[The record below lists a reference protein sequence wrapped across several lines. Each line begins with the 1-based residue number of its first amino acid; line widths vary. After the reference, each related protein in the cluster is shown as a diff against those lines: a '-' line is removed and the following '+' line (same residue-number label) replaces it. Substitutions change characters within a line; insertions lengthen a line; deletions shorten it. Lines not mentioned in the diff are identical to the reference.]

1 MTFKKLYIKET
12 KGNLRQIDSPSTYQI
27 SLYAGPGFEVYF
39 TDEVG
44 AKMVTPEML
53 TRTVSFDELPKP
65 LLKQI
70 K

>member
-1 MTFKKLYIKET
+1 MFKKLYIKET
-12 KGNLRQIDSPSTYQI
+12 RQSSRNINPSTTYQI
-27 SLYAGPGFEVYF
+27 SLSPGPGFEVYF

-44 AKMVTPEML
+44 TKMVTPEML